1 MTLFPQSKSLAGLV
15 LALGL
20 GATAA
25 PAFDLNAMS
34 DAERLAFGAE
44 VRSYLME
51 NPEVLMEAIG
61 VLEKRQETA
70 KADIDRTLV
79 SELSDEIFNDGR
91 SWSGGNPDGDVTLV
105 EFIDYRCGYCR
116 RAHDDVAELI
126 SGDGNIRFVIKE
138 FPILG
143 EDSLASSRFAI
154 ATRLVAGP
162 DAYKRAND
170 ALIKLPGAVNSAA
183 LQRLARNLD
192 LDVDKIMA
200 KMDSDAVSEE
210 IQANRALAQKLEI
223 NGTPTFVIQD
233 EVVRGYI
240 PLDSMQEMVEIIRT
254 R

>member
-1 MTLFPQSKSLAGLV
+1 MTLFAQSKSLAGLV

-20 GATAA
+20 GATSA
-25 PAFDLNAMS
+25 PAFELGAMS
-34 DAERLAFGAE
+34 DAERQAFGAE

-61 VLEKRQETA
+61 VLEQRQEVA
-70 KADIDRTLV
+70 KAEIDRTLV
-79 SELSDEIFNDGR
+79 SELSEEIFNDGR

-116 RAHDDVAELI
+116 RAHDDVAELV

-154 ATRLVAGP
+154 ATRRVAGP

-200 KMDSDAVSEE
+200 EMDSDAVSEE
-210 IQANRALAQKLEI
+210 LQANRALAQKLEI
-223 NGTPTFVIQD
+223 SGTPTFVIQD